1 LGESGSLASIRG
13 VMQDREFIAAQAR
26 G

>member
-1 LGESGSLASIRG
+1 LGESGSPASIRG